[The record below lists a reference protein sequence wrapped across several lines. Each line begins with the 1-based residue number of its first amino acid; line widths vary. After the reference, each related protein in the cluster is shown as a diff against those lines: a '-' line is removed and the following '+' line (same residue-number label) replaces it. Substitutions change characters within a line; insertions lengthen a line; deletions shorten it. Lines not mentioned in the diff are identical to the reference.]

1 VDSIGLRVR
10 KDRHYIV
17 ESKDHGNRQR
27 LRDLVSVGTAR
38 NGRETDSD
46 LNDVLAVRRIK
57 SSTM

>member
-1 VDSIGLRVR
+1 LRVR
-10 KDRHYIV
+10 KGRQYIV

-27 LRDLVSVGTAR
+27 LRGLVSVGRAR

-57 SSTM
+57 TSTM